1 MYYRSMIPNAH
12 YRSMIP
18 NASLHYIILKFRYDQ
33 RATIALE
40 SHGYAKLNVTVLDKK
55 ELNKRRMRYLEMLIE
70 H

>member
-55 ELNKRRMRYLEMLIE
+55 ELN
-70 H
+70 